1 MAVAWWRWTQSTERT
16 AEQGLGKEWQH
27 VPGGRGGQK
36 VSGGWRRHVTRRH
49 GSLDEL
55 GRDESET
62 VSPDPPSRRLLH

>member
-1 MAVAWWRWTQSTERT
+1 MYREV
-16 AEQGLGKEWQH
+16 G
-27 VPGGRGGQK
+27 GGQK

-62 VSPDPPSRRLLH
+62 VSPDPPSRRLLHMTLKGLMLR